1 MIEQFTNRY
10 PLDKTLRF
18 SLIPIGETEKHFN
31 EKNLLGKDDQRAEDY
46 KKVKGDIDEYFKVLI
61 DDVLCGLRLG
71 GVEEYA
77 TLYYNV

>member
-31 EKNLLGKDDQRAEDY
+31 EKNLLGKDVSERMIT
-46 KKVKGDIDEYFKVLI
+46 KKSRG
-61 DDVLCGLRLG
+61 
-71 GVEEYA
+71 
-77 TLYYNV
+77 T